1 MTIYAPFLPLIM
13 TTQPPIVTTLAE
25 QVRQGN
31 VRAMARL
38 ISRVEREEPDAQVEI
53 AALYPHTGQAH
64 IVGVT
69 GAPGTGKSS
78 LVNELA
84 KALRGRNQTVAIVA
98 VDPSS
103 PFTGGALLGD
113 RVRMRDLSGDKGIF
127 IRSMASRGRLG
138 GLARTTAGVIKVLD
152 AAAYQTILIETV
164 GAGQAEVDIASAAH
178 TTIVIE
184 APGLGDEVQSIKA
197 GILEIADI
205 LVVNKA
211 DHPNS
216 QRTVKALEMMLH
228 FGSTRQM
235 MRHHGELMLADD
247 GVAPSDK
254 DINSEWV
261 VQVYETVATN
271 SQGIDK
277 VVDALEAHRH
287 YLQISGEWHEREK
300 ARSRQE
306 VEQLLQT
313 YLLRQLQDTVPSAER
328 ERLITAVAERKI
340 DPYAAA
346 HHLFAHLHH

>member
-1 MTIYAPFLPLIM
+1 M
-13 TTQPPIVTTLAE
+13 TTSRPTAHTLTD

-31 VRAMARL
+31 IRAIARL
-38 ISRVEREEPDAQVEI
+38 ISRVEREEPDAQAEI

-64 IVGVT
+64 IIGVT

-84 KALRGRNQTVAIVA
+84 KELRRRGKTVAIVA

-127 IRSMASRGRLG
+127 IRSMASRGSLG
-138 GLARTTAGVIKVLD
+138 GLARTTAGVMKVLD
-152 AAAYQTILIETV
+152 AAAYQIILIETV
-164 GAGQAEVDIASAAH
+164 GAGQAEVDIASTAH
-178 TTIVIE
+178 STIVIE

-235 MRHHGELMLADD
+235 VRHHGEMMLADD
-247 GVAPSDK
+247 SPSVNGADWEVK
-254 DINSEWV
+254 
-261 VQVYETVATN
+261 VYETVATN

-277 VVDALEAHRH
+277 VVDALEGHYH
-287 YLQISGEWHEREK
+287 YLQSSGEWQERER

-306 VEQLLQT
+306 IEQLLQT
-313 YLLRQLQDTVPSAER
+313 YLLRRLQETVPVGER
-328 ERLITAVAERKI
+328 ERLIAAVAEREV

-346 HHLFAHLHH
+346 HHLFAHLNH

>member
-1 MTIYAPFLPLIM
+1 M
-13 TTQPPIVTTLAE
+13 TTSLTTATTLAE

-31 VRAMARL
+31 VRAIARL
-38 ISRVEREEPDAQVEI
+38 ISRVEREEPDAQAEI
-53 AALYPHTGQAH
+53 AALYSHTGQAH
-64 IVGVT
+64 IIGVT

-84 KALRGRNQTVAIVA
+84 KELRRREQTVAIVA

-127 IRSMASRGRLG
+127 IRSMASRGSLG

-178 TTIVIE
+178 STIVIE
-184 APGLGDEVQSIKA
+184 APGLGDEVQSIKTD
-197 GILEIADI
+197 ILEIADI

-235 MRHHGELMLADD
+235 VRHHGEMMLADD
-247 GVAPSDK
+247 GQTPTVGDPNADWEVP
-254 DINSEWV
+254 
-261 VQVYETVATN
+261 VYETVATN

-287 YLQISGEWHEREK
+287 YLQRSGEWHEREK

-306 VEQLLQT
+306 VEQLLQA
-313 YLLRQLQDTVPSAER
+313 LVLRQLQTTVPHVER
-328 ERLITAVAERKI
+328 DQLIAAVAEREI

-346 HHLFAHLHH
+346 HRLFTHLNQ